1 MTVDIKTIVEP
12 TFRTTPED
20 ACKLYPTK
28 AKLIADE
35 ILCEK
40 LENKSADD
48 VEFEF
53 EELSKSIADE
63 VKEKIKASM
72 HIPRYKVLVQATIG
86 TMKDQGVK
94 ITSRCVYVLSVLSLL
109 VSTCRLI
116 QSTYTLS
123 RVGASGTRAQITTQR
138 PPFKMSSFLHPSWYS
153 SSTLT
158 ER

>member
-94 ITSRCVYVLSVLSLL
+94 ITSRYVYFLSVLSLL
-109 VSTCRLI
+109 VSTCRLTTPSHTLLRRCLWDT
-116 QSTYTLS
+116 STDNYATASFQNEFIFASVLVFFLYTD
-123 RVGASGTRAQITTQR
+123 
-138 PPFKMSSFLHPSWYS
+138 
-153 SSTLT
+153 
-158 ER
+158 

>member
-94 ITSRCVYVLSVLSLL
+94 ITSRCLWDTSTDNYATASFQNEFIFASVLVFFL
-109 VSTCRLI
+109 
-116 QSTYTLS
+116 YTD
-123 RVGASGTRAQITTQR
+123 
-138 PPFKMSSFLHPSWYS
+138 
-153 SSTLT
+153 
-158 ER
+158 

>member
-12 TFRTTPED
+12 TFRTTPGD

-94 ITSRCVYVLSVLSLL
+94 ITSRCVYFLSVLSLL
-109 VSTCRLI
+109 VSTCLI
-116 QSTYTLS
+116 QSTHTLS
-123 RVGASGTRAQITTQR
+123 RVGASGTRAQTTMQQL
-138 PPFKMSSFLHPSWYS
+138 PFKMNSFSHPSWYS